1 MNPSI
6 AALLARYPRRTHE
19 EHEHALKE
27 ILQEI
32 ALLGLWR
39 AKFFEHAAFY
49 RGTALRIHHGLNR
62 FSEDLD
68 FSLLEA
74 NPEIDL
80 APYFGAIRIELA
92 SFGFAAEA
100 NERKKAKPSPIAA
113 GLVKLGLRE
122 SFLEIEVPANI
133 VDRIPVSQLLKIR
146 IEVDTDPPGHFQ
158 TEAQTLLAPIP
169 FYVRTFTL
177 PCLFAGKLHAIL
189 CRSWRSRV
197 KGRDWYDLVWYVGR
211 GVPVSLRHLAERL
224 VHSEDLDDA
233 ESFDRDELQRRLHAA
248 IESLDVEGARQDV
261 RPFLADPAATDLWSR
276 AFFAGVISKIE
287 CE

>member
-6 AALLARYPRRTHE
+6 AALLARYPRSTRE

-49 RGTALRIHHGLNR
+49 GGTALRIHHGLNR

-74 NPEIDL
+74 NPAIDL
-80 APYFGAIRIELA
+80 APYFNAIRIELA

-100 NERKKAKPSPIAA
+100 SERTKANPSPIAA

-122 SFLEIEVPANI
+122 SFLEIEVPTNI
-133 VDRIPVSQLLKIR
+133 VDRIPVNPLIKIR
-146 IEVDTDPPGHFQ
+146 VEIDIDPPGHFQ

-189 CRSWRSRV
+189 CRSWKNRV

-224 VHSEDLDDA
+224 VHSDDLDDA
-233 ESFDRDELQRRLHAA
+233 ESFDRDELQRRLQAA
-248 IESLDVEGARQDV
+248 VESLDVESARQDV
-261 RPFLADPAATDLWSR
+261 RPFLTDPAATDLWSR
-276 AFFAGVISKIE
+276 DFFAGVASKIE

>member
-1 MNPSI
+1 MNPSF
-6 AALLARYPRRTHE
+6 AALLSRYPRKTRQ

-49 RGTALRIHHGLNR
+49 GGTALRIHHGLNR
-62 FSEDLD
+62 FSEDLE

-74 NPEIDL
+74 NRSIQLVPFFD
-80 APYFGAIRIELA
+80 AIRLELA
-92 SFGFAAEA
+92 GFGFTAEVS
-100 NERKKAKPSPIAA
+100 ERQKASPSPIAA
-113 GLVKLGLRE
+113 GMVKLGLRE
-122 SFLEIEVPANI
+122 SFLEIEVPPSI
-133 VDRIPVSQLLKIR
+133 VDRIPVTELIKIR
-146 IEVDTDPPGHFQ
+146 VEVDTDPPGHFD

-189 CRSWRSRV
+189 CRSWDSRV

-211 GVPVSLRHLAERL
+211 SVPVSLRHLAERL
-224 VHSEDLDDA
+224 GHSGDLDEV
-233 ESFDRDELQRRLHAA
+233 ESFDRGELRRRLQEV
-248 IESLDVEGARQDV
+248 IESLDVESAKRDV
-261 RPFLADPAATDLWSR
+261 LPFLADPASTDLWSR
-276 AFFAGVISKIE
+276 DFFTGVAARIQSE
-287 CE
+287 